1 MTYKTSQKILALY
14 ADRKDIDYR
23 NSGEAINQT
32 MQILKSGSLNS
43 AWIYTGTLPQAT
55 NISGLLALRPNINKR
70 VYAVIYVNSMDE
82 YVIDYVHIK
91 SDDCKILNS
100 HPCYVEELAG
110 TYEQMYDSHIRAYQ
124 GDFIRL

>member
-1 MTYKTSQKILALY
+1 MQYKTAAKIQALY
-14 ADRKDIDYR
+14 ADRTDIDYR

-32 MQILKSGSLNS
+32 MKILKSGGINS

-70 VYAVIYVNSMDE
+70 VYAVIYVNFMDE

-91 SDDCKILNS
+91 DNDSKIINS
-100 HPCYVEELAG
+100 HPCYIEELAG
-110 TYEQMYDSHIRAYQ
+110 TYEHMYDSHIRAYQ
-124 GDFIRL
+124 DNFIRL